1 MNKKD
6 EIASLPSVARN
17 DTAKKGQSPF
27 LEKSSLSPFLE
38 EEKILRRIPLEILA
52 LSFVIALASLLF
64 FSSLNAVFILGG
76 GAFSALSF
84 VWLKQEVS
92 KLFLLKNGKSPSHAA
107 SSALSKEKEQ
117 SPFLKN
123 EPVPFLQSPSSK
135 KALLSGLALYALRL
149 LLILAIFFIIILLFS
164 KKIIAFAVGFSVI
177 IPVFLAEAVITLFRM
192 KQWKG

>member
-1 MNKKD
+1 MSKAD
-6 EIASLPSVARN
+6 
-17 DTAKKGQSPF
+17 KKGDSPCE
-27 LEKSSLSPFLE
+27 EKGQSPFLE

-64 FSSLNAVFILGG
+64 FSPLNAIFILGG

-84 VWLKQEVS
+84 VWLKQSVS
-92 KLFLLKNGKSPSHAA
+92 RLFLLKNGKKGDSP
-107 SSALSKEKEQ
+107 LFIEK
-117 SPFLKN
+117 KGT
-123 EPVPFLQSPSSK
+123 VPFFQSPSLK
-135 KALLSGLALYALRL
+135 KALLSGLFLYALRL

-177 IPVFLAEAVITLFRM
+177 IPVFLAEAVIALSRM